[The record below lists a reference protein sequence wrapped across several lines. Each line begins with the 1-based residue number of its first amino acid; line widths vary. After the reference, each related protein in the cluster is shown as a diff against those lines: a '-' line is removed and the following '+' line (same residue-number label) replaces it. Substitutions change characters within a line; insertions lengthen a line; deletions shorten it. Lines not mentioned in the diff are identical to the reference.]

1 MRSLFVKI
9 FLWFWLAMTLI
20 AAIGI
25 GLALTTDRSRAEL
38 ARRRENLV
46 QQSRDWIAA
55 YEAGGSQ
62 ALREKAANLEGKKGL
77 KAYLYLEGQGFLA
90 GALPPPPVPGMVHL
104 AEQSERIQIRH
115 SRRGVWVALPADD
128 GYVFVTEGRPPGP
141 LERLLNPYRLTPRLV
156 ATFLVSGLVAFLLAR
171 SLSAPIRKLR
181 FATRQL
187 AGGDLATRVGRD
199 IPGQDEIGGLAG
211 DFDRMAERIEDLVG
225 SQKRLLRDI
234 SHELRSPLARLNV
247 ALELARRRSGEGARE
262 ALDRIERETER
273 LNELIGQLLNLNL
286 SESGDGLVRPVSVD
300 LESLV
305 REVVADADFEARNRN
320 RSVVLKKSCPYAL
333 SGSPELLRQ
342 AVENVVRNAL
352 RHTGA
357 GTAVEVDLE
366 ARQLQGALIRVRDRG
381 PGVPPAELAKIF
393 EPFYRVDE
401 ARTRESGGTGIG
413 LAITERAVRLHGGTV
428 TAANAPE
435 GGLVVEIFLPGGTRN
450 TSEG

>member
-1 MRSLFVKI
+1 MRSLFFKI

-38 ARRRENLV
+38 ARRRENLA
-46 QQSRDWIAA
+46 QQSREWIAA
-55 YEAGGSQ
+55 YEAGGAQ
-62 ALREKAANLEGKKGL
+62 ALRDKAADLERKKGL
-77 KAYLYLEGQGFLA
+77 KAYLFLEGEGFLS
-90 GALPPPPVPGMVHL
+90 GAQPPAPVPGMVLL
-104 AEQSERIQIRH
+104 AEQSGRIQIRH
-115 SRRGVWVALPADD
+115 RRRGVWVALPADD

-156 ATFLVSGLVAFLLAR
+156 ATFLVTGLIAFLLAR

-181 FATRQL
+181 LATRQL
-187 AGGDLATRVGRD
+187 AGGDLATRVGGGIRS
-199 IPGQDEIGGLAG
+199 QDEIGGLAG
-211 DFDRMAERIEDLVG
+211 DFDRMAERIEELVG

-247 ALELARRRSGEGARE
+247 ALELARRRSGEGALE
-262 ALDRIERETER
+262 ALDRIERETGR
-273 LNELIGQLLNLNL
+273 LNELIGQLLSLNL
-286 SESGDGLVRPVSVD
+286 SESGGGLVRPVPVE
-300 LESLV
+300 LEPLV

-320 RSVVLKKSCPYAL
+320 RSVVLGKSGPFAL

-352 RHTGA
+352 RHTAA
-357 GTAVEVDLE
+357 GTAVEVDIE
-366 ARQLQGALIRVRDRG
+366 RRAPQGVLIRVRDRG
-381 PGVPPAELAKIF
+381 PGVPPAELSKIF

-435 GGLVVEIFLPGGTRN
+435 GGLVVEISSR
-450 TSEG
+450 E